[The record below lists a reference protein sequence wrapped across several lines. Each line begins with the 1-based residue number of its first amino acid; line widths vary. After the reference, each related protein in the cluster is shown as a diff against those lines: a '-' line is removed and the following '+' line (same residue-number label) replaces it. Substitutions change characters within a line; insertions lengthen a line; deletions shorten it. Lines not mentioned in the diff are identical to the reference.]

1 MNLTQFA
8 NGYPATAPTQQ
19 LEQPISALFSQEFID
34 EILELHSMP
43 APRLWEQKFLA
54 PMISFFNTPGKSI
67 RREFVKLGWTLANF
81 EAKHQSYP
89 QHKSPQQTNPQQ
101 TNPQQT
107 NPQSKC
113 PEKLFQIIEVL
124 HSASLIVDDI
134 EDDSFV
140 RRGRPCLHRQ
150 IGLGPAL
157 NIANWLYF
165 VSSFLIDTLDC
176 SQRAKLNLHKVFNR
190 VMLRCHQGQALD
202 LSYRVN
208 EVAREDMTGL
218 VESSTRL
225 KTGVLVGF
233 AMQIAALYLDKTYE
247 ESLRLYE
254 FGEEIGLA
262 LQMYDDLSGVSN
274 PKRFHKAHE
283 DFFKFR
289 PTWIWLW
296 LAENPNID
304 TDQYENLIKMLEQT
318 HEDLSLQD
326 TLNLNNVSTVEAYR
340 DFRLALLPWLSLAPS
355 FIEDRIDQALHKLQK
370 QYALASKP
378 YRTALKAVNKLKV
391 SYL

>member
-8 NGYPATAPTQQ
+8 NGYPAAAPKQQ

-34 EILELHSMP
+34 EVLELDSMP
-43 APRLWEQKFLA
+43 APKLWEKKFLA

-67 RREFVKLGWTLANF
+67 RRDFVKLGWALANF
-81 EAKHQSYP
+81 EAKNEDILQQASIP
-89 QHKSPQQTNPQQ
+89 Q
-101 TNPQQT
+101 
-107 NPQSKC
+107 KC

-134 EDDSFV
+134 EDDSLV
-140 RRGRPCLHRQ
+140 RRGVPCLHRQ

-176 SQRAKLNLHKVFNR
+176 SQQAKLNLHKVFNR

-208 EVAREDMTGL
+208 EVAREDMAGL

-233 AMQIAALYLDKTYE
+233 AMQISALYLDKTYA

-296 LAENPNID
+296 LAENPNIE
-304 TDQYENLIKMLEQT
+304 TDQYKTLLQLLEQT
-318 HEDLSLQD
+318 NEELSQQH
-326 TLNLNNVSTVEAYR
+326 TLNLNNTSTVEAYR
-340 DFRLALLPWLSLAPS
+340 SFRLALLPLLHVAPS
-355 FIEDRIDQALHKLQK
+355 LIEGRIDQALMKLQQ
-370 QYALASKP
+370 QYALTSKP
-378 YRTALKAVNKLKV
+378 YQTALKAVNKLKV